1 MVHSLSIFVS
11 SVGHMVYLFH
21 IRLQIP
27 TKSNAMYDSKNL
39 IKIEKHIS
47 ISSVHGKTL
56 HGITTLSWPTTR
68 FKSGQSRVSV
78 IHFQVLPVQK
88 WKKTTFLVK
97 FQLVPSCNIFFCW
110 LNPKICS
117 SIWFIIRVG
126 WKRPQ
131 THLTQPEG
139 DSDLIDVISSQVE
152 LTHVHKHLKVFS
164 KMSNFHSYSTM

>member
-27 TKSNAMYDSKNL
+27 TKSNAFMYDSKNL

-88 WKKTTFLVK
+88 WKKNNFPGQIPTCSFLQHLFLLAEPKNMFVNLVHHPSGLKKTANTFDPTRRG
-97 FQLVPSCNIFFCW
+97 FRFNRCDIESGRTNSCT
-110 LNPKICS
+110 
-117 SIWFIIRVG
+117 
-126 WKRPQ
+126 Q
-131 THLTQPEG
+131 TFEG
-139 DSDLIDVISSQVE
+139 F
-152 LTHVHKHLKVFS
+152 LK
-164 KMSNFHSYSTM
+164 NE